1 KETKN
6 RMLAAGYGTYRDN
19 EYLALK
25 ALTEEK
31 FEKFVQLFAKKYPL
45 IIVDECQDLSFEQLM
60 ILQCL
65 SDVGIKLHFVGDL
78 HQAIY
83 GFRDVAPEEISK

>member
-1 KETKN
+1 
-6 RMLAAGYGTYRDN
+6 
-19 EYLALK
+19 
-25 ALTEEK
+25 
-31 FEKFVQLFAKKYPL
+31 
-45 IIVDECQDLSFEQLM
+45 CQDLSFEQLM

-83 GFRDVAPEEISK
+83 GFRDVAPEEISKFVGNNDFVSLELTSNFRSCQNIINLCEKLTGR